1 MVSTEKGKNM
11 AKSSLQKLKEL
22 GQSVWLDDINREML
36 ENGELIELIERD
48 SVSGITSNPAIFE
61 KAITDSTA
69 YDDAIAS
76 LKKSNVPPIAIYE
89 TLALEDVRK
98 AADLFYPVF
107 ERSKGRD
114 GFVSLEVSP
123 YLANDTEQS
132 IQEGKRLWEELNRP
146 NTLIK
151 VPATEAG
158 LPVIEQLIA
167 EGINVNVT
175 LIFSVLRYQQV
186 VEAFLRGLEI
196 RVKQNKPIDHI
207 VSVASFFLSRI
218 DVMID
223 KQLDEQAA
231 KSNDRRYLELRGQ
244 AAISSARIAYQYYR
258 QWIQSERWQALS
270 KLGANP
276 QALLWASTGTK
287 DKSYSDIKY
296 VEALVAKDT
305 VTTLPQETL
314 EAYRDHGNP
323 IVRIDQELQQ
333 TNQVPLDLKK
343 VGIDLEVIGKQLE
356 TEGVEKFIKPFDKLL
371 KSIEEWDGKGKK

>member
-1 MVSTEKGKNM
+1 MN
-11 AKSSLQKLKEL
+11 SLQKLKLL
-22 GQSVWLDDINREML
+22 GQSVWLDDINREMI

-48 SVSGITSNPAIFE
+48 GVSGITSNPAIFE

-69 YDDAIAS
+69 YDDAIAA

-132 IQEGKRLWEELNRP
+132 IKEGRRLWKELDRV

-151 VPATEAG
+151 IPATEAG

-175 LIFSVLRYQQV
+175 LIFSVSRYRQV
-186 VEAFLRGLEI
+186 VEAFLRGLET
-196 RVKQNKPIDHI
+196 RVQKNKSIDHI
-207 VSVASFFLSRI
+207 ISFASFFLSRI

-223 KQLDEQAA
+223 KLLDEKAA
-231 KSNDRRYLELRGQ
+231 QSGDRVYQDLRGQ
-244 AAISSARIAYQYYR
+244 AAISSARIAYQYYLD
-258 QWIQSERWQALS
+258 WIRHERWQTLS
-270 KLGANP
+270 KLNAIP
-276 QALLWASTGTK
+276 QLLLWASTGTK
-287 DKSYSDIKY
+287 DDSYSDIKY
-296 VEALVAKDT
+296 IEALVAKDT
-305 VTTLPQETL
+305 VTTVPRETL
-314 EAYRDHGNP
+314 EAYRDHGDP
-323 IVRIDQELQQ
+323 IIRNDQELRQA
-333 TNQVPLDLKK
+333 NQLPGELKK
-343 VGIDLEVIGKQLE
+343 IGIDLDEVAKRLE
-356 TEGVEKFIKPFDKLL
+356 AEGIEKFIKPFDKLL
-371 KSIEEWDGKGKK
+371 QSLDNWSK

>member
-1 MVSTEKGKNM
+1 M

-76 LKKSNVPPIAIYE
+76 LKKSNVPPIGIYE

-132 IQEGKRLWEELNRP
+132 IQEGKRLWKELNRA

-175 LIFSVLRYQQV
+175 LIFSVSRYQQV

-196 RVKQNKPIDHI
+196 RVKHNKPIDHI

-258 QWIQSERWQALS
+258 QWIQGERWQALS

-333 TNQVPLDLKK
+333 MNQVPLDLKK
-343 VGIDLEVIGKQLE
+343 VGIDLEIIGKQLE

>member
-1 MVSTEKGKNM
+1 M

-231 KSNDRRYLELRGQ
+231 KAMIDAILSYVAKLPFPAHALPINIIANGFKANVGKLCQSWEQTLRHCYGL
-244 AAISSARIAYQYYR
+244 ALVLKIKVIAISNMSRRLWQRIPSPR
-258 QWIQSERWQALS
+258 F
-270 KLGANP
+270 
-276 QALLWASTGTK
+276 
-287 DKSYSDIKY
+287 
-296 VEALVAKDT
+296 
-305 VTTLPQETL
+305 
-314 EAYRDHGNP
+314 H
-323 IVRIDQELQQ
+323 
-333 TNQVPLDLKK
+333 KK
-343 VGIDLEVIGKQLE
+343 H
-356 TEGVEKFIKPFDKLL
+356 
-371 KSIEEWDGKGKK
+371 